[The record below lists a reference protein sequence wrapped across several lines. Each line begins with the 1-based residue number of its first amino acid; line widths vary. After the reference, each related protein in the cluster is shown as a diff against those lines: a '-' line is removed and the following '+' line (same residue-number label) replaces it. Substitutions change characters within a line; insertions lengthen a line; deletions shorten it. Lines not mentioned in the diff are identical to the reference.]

1 MDRLFRPWRYAYVA
15 RERKDGGCVLCEIA
29 GSPSEENAR
38 RYVLFRGRHHFVV
51 LNIYPYNSGH
61 LMVVPFLHASR
72 LEDLSVEALS
82 EMALLAARTERVL
95 RDAYRPEGMNLGMN
109 LGSAAGAG
117 IDAHLHLHVVPRW
130 TGDTNFMTVAGES
143 RVLPESL
150 EDTWRRLDGR
160 L

>member
-15 RERKDGGCVLCEIA
+15 RERDEGGCVLCEIA
-29 GSPSEENAR
+29 GSPPEEDAK
-38 RYVLFRGRHHFVV
+38 RYVLFRGSHHFVV
-51 LNIYPYNSGH
+51 LNVYPYNSGH
-61 LMVVPFLHASR
+61 LMVVPFLHAAR
-72 LEDLSVEALS
+72 LVDLPADALA

-95 RDAYRPEGMNLGMN
+95 REAYRPEGMNLGMN
-109 LGSAAGAG
+109 LGAAAGAG

-143 RVLPESL
+143 RVLPESMA
-150 EDTWRRLDGR
+150 DTWRRLDGR